1 MVSWDEG
8 VRALNHGT
16 KDELQIIGWQ
26 PDLRKQLLT
35 ALLTVLTGGLL
46 LILITWRP
54 SIKLWL
60 THRRCDDSEAKR
72 LLVKDMYDQLWE
84 EKVVREEVA
93 TEDQKGTQSRVYFIN
108 KKIKYVWDEAT
119 CTFVRLRPLE
129 HGTTFNTFHRQS
141 GGLSEPAAKAKKA
154 LFGENFMKIEILSI
168 WQLIVQQAYN
178 PFYIFQAYTVILW
191 CMQAYYLFAVCI
203 AVLSIVTI
211 TIMVWETRRQSR
223 ALRKTVTSQSQVT
236 VLRDGQKTSLSSREL
251 VPGDVMLITD
261 GLGRMEVD
269 AVVLQGS
276 VVVNEAMLT
285 GESVPITKVA
295 IPKESDTM
303 FCEEEHKR
311 HFLYS
316 GTEVLQVR
324 GGQELPVLVVNTG
337 FYTARGELVRSIL
350 FPKPIEHHFYGDFLK
365 LLGVFL
371 LIGLGAMVWSFFQ
384 WSKIKGSWDVVFL
397 SLDLVTFVVPS
408 VLPATITAINACT
421 QQRLKRKDVFCLS
434 SNYISLSGSVDT
446 VCFDKT
452 GTLTEDDLAL
462 AGVIPCTEGDMG
474 SPVEDV
480 SQLQV
485 EQPLTRALATCHSLT
500 SINGKLVGYPIDT
513 KIFSGIGWN
522 LLESDPAVNQDYGM
536 VALIRVQP
544 PPGERVLPEDHEVA
558 VLKTFPFEAKEQRTT
573 VVVRRRGFPAC
584 EVFVKGAPEK
594 VASLCRPDTVPGI
607 TEAAL
612 EWYTRQGL
620 RVVAVAGKSLQ
631 EGLEWEKV
639 DLTPREVLEE
649 GAMFLGLVL
658 LQNKLKVE
666 TAPVLAALHQADI
679 TTVMITGDNLLTAL
693 SVARQSGLVSSGR
706 QMIVV
711 KAQMVAASAKAAQHL
726 QVYYFDADYDGGL
739 RNQRNVISVRN
750 DNYVLATDGE
760 TFDLIY
766 RGLDKE
772 LFQRLVHKGR
782 VFARMKPEQK
792 ITVVE
797 ALQDL
802 GHQVAMCGD
811 GCNDCG
817 ALKVAHTGISL
828 SSAEASVAAPFTS
841 RRQDITCVPTLLLE
855 GRATL
860 VSIFAAFKYNVA
872 SMFGALICVVFHF
885 SIFTEPSDEQYVT
898 MDLVLATI
906 PVLVMGY
913 TGPTDRLVPRP
924 PTRRILTFLPAA
936 SIFSFLIFQT
946 IIYWLLLLY
955 LRVQPW
961 FVEFVPPEE
970 LEFEA
975 PPKPSFENTE
985 LIIVNYYTYVI
996 CALVFSHGSPYR
1008 KPIYTNY
1015 ILTAYLLASTVLCI
1029 FINFYKGEWMI
1040 TLLNFK
1046 VIPSASF
1053 SAMIF
1058 LVVIL
1063 YGAVTFMWEHWW
1075 LYGVI
1080 QERLMPW
1087 LARTCGPRSPHA
1099 KLEAELK
1106 DIKSW
1111 PPLTEPPDIDAGNE
1125 AEGDEGD
1132 ETMDSETLE
1141 KDEAALLIRK
1151 LTRRHRFKATVKYH
1165 NEVNPSQSSPID
1177 VPELPSVAMTT
1188 KTPPLN
1194 FGEVSSPVPA
1204 NLLETVPPESAGYR
1218 EPWDS
1223 QQSEGSRFMFNHSVR
1238 HQIMMGTKGGFSTF
1252 KGSVKKH
1259 NNKGDIE
1266 DAEPYEVIRL
1276 TDQSSIEQ
1284 SNVNG
1289 GEEIYA
1295 TISETYNG
1303 DLQRTEDFEQDDESH
1318 YQDPVQG
1325 QAPAPGGNLDSL
1337 RRRTER
1343 QKSEMD
1349 DVLNY
1354 VDELEFNDDMPE
1366 RRVKF
1371 ADSEDEENSSLLES
1385 VTAAWNRISRAS
1397 FALSSHLDDT
1407 NTAQTI
1413 PEEASW
1419 PGHPQLLYDV
1429 PGPPR
1434 PVESHLSHG
1443 NNEQGASVEN
1453 YHVLTLPHEQGE
1465 SRESNA

>member
-16 KDELQIIGWQ
+16 KDEL
-26 PDLRKQLLT
+26 
-35 ALLTVLTGGLL
+35 
-46 LILITWRP
+46 
-54 SIKLWL
+54 
-60 THRRCDDSEAKR
+60 
-72 LLVKDMYDQLWE
+72 DMYDQLWE

-251 VPGDVMLITD
+251 VPGDVMLIAD

-573 VVVRRRGFPAC
+573 VVVRRRASRLRGLRQ
-584 EVFVKGAPEK
+584 GARRE
-594 VASLCRPDTVPGI
+594 VPGI

-693 SVARQSGLVSSGR
+693 SGPESILRPPDDRREGADGCGVGEGSSASSGL
-706 QMIVV
+706 
-711 KAQMVAASAKAAQHL
+711 L
-726 QVYYFDADYDGGL
+726 L
-739 RNQRNVISVRN
+739 R
-750 DNYVLATDGE
+750 
-760 TFDLIY
+760 
-766 RGLDKE
+766 
-772 LFQRLVHKGR
+772 
-782 VFARMKPEQK
+782 
-792 ITVVE
+792 
-797 ALQDL
+797 
-802 GHQVAMCGD
+802 C
-811 GCNDCG
+811 
-817 ALKVAHTGISL
+817 
-828 SSAEASVAAPFTS
+828 
-841 RRQDITCVPTLLLE
+841 
-855 GRATL
+855 
-860 VSIFAAFKYNVA
+860 
-872 SMFGALICVVFHF
+872 
-885 SIFTEPSDEQYVT
+885 
-898 MDLVLATI
+898 
-906 PVLVMGY
+906 
-913 TGPTDRLVPRP
+913 
-924 PTRRILTFLPAA
+924 
-936 SIFSFLIFQT
+936 
-946 IIYWLLLLY
+946 
-955 LRVQPW
+955 
-961 FVEFVPPEE
+961 
-970 LEFEA
+970 
-975 PPKPSFENTE
+975 
-985 LIIVNYYTYVI
+985 
-996 CALVFSHGSPYR
+996 
-1008 KPIYTNY
+1008 
-1015 ILTAYLLASTVLCI
+1015 
-1029 FINFYKGEWMI
+1029 
-1040 TLLNFK
+1040 
-1046 VIPSASF
+1046 
-1053 SAMIF
+1053 
-1058 LVVIL
+1058 
-1063 YGAVTFMWEHWW
+1063 
-1075 LYGVI
+1075 
-1080 QERLMPW
+1080 
-1087 LARTCGPRSPHA
+1087 
-1099 KLEAELK
+1099 
-1106 DIKSW
+1106 
-1111 PPLTEPPDIDAGNE
+1111 
-1125 AEGDEGD
+1125 
-1132 ETMDSETLE
+1132 
-1141 KDEAALLIRK
+1141 
-1151 LTRRHRFKATVKYH
+1151 
-1165 NEVNPSQSSPID
+1165 
-1177 VPELPSVAMTT
+1177 
-1188 KTPPLN
+1188 
-1194 FGEVSSPVPA
+1194 
-1204 NLLETVPPESAGYR
+1204 
-1218 EPWDS
+1218 
-1223 QQSEGSRFMFNHSVR
+1223 
-1238 HQIMMGTKGGFSTF
+1238 
-1252 KGSVKKH
+1252 
-1259 NNKGDIE
+1259 
-1266 DAEPYEVIRL
+1266 
-1276 TDQSSIEQ
+1276 
-1284 SNVNG
+1284 
-1289 GEEIYA
+1289 
-1295 TISETYNG
+1295 
-1303 DLQRTEDFEQDDESH
+1303 
-1318 YQDPVQG
+1318 
-1325 QAPAPGGNLDSL
+1325 
-1337 RRRTER
+1337 
-1343 QKSEMD
+1343 
-1349 DVLNY
+1349 
-1354 VDELEFNDDMPE
+1354 
-1366 RRVKF
+1366 
-1371 ADSEDEENSSLLES
+1371 
-1385 VTAAWNRISRAS
+1385 
-1397 FALSSHLDDT
+1397 
-1407 NTAQTI
+1407 
-1413 PEEASW
+1413 
-1419 PGHPQLLYDV
+1419 
-1429 PGPPR
+1429 
-1434 PVESHLSHG
+1434 
-1443 NNEQGASVEN
+1443 
-1453 YHVLTLPHEQGE
+1453 
-1465 SRESNA
+1465 

>member
-1 MVSWDEG
+1 MFTWDAG

-26 PDLRKQLLT
+26 PDLRKLLLT

-72 LLVKDMYDQLWE
+72 LLVKDMYNQLWE
-84 EKVVREEVA
+84 EEVVREEVP

-141 GGLSEPAAKAKKA
+141 EGLSEPTAKAKKT

-203 AVLSIVTI
+203 AVLSVVTI

-236 VLRDGQKTSLSSREL
+236 VLRDGQKISLSSREL
-251 VPGDVMLITD
+251 VPGDVMLIAD

-324 GGQELPVLVVNTG
+324 GGRELPVLVVNTG

-384 WSKIKGSWDVVFL
+384 WSKIRGSWDVVFL

-480 SQLQV
+480 SQLEV

-513 KIFSGIGWN
+513 KIFSGIRWN

-536 VALIRVQP
+536 VTLVRVQP
-544 PPGERVLPEDHEVA
+544 PPGERVLPEEHEVA
-558 VLKTFPFEAKEQRTT
+558 VLKTFPFEAREQRTT
-573 VVVRRRGFPAC
+573 VIVRRKGFPAC
-584 EVFVKGAPEK
+584 EVFIKGAPEK
-594 VASLCRPDTVPGI
+594 VASLCRPD
-607 TEAAL
+607 
-612 EWYTRQGL
+612 
-620 RVVAVAGKSLQ
+620 
-631 EGLEWEKV
+631 
-639 DLTPREVLEE
+639 
-649 GAMFLGLVL
+649 
-658 LQNKLKVE
+658 
-666 TAPVLAALHQADI
+666 
-679 TTVMITGDNLLTAL
+679 TGDNLLTAL
-693 SVARQSGLVSSGR
+693 SVARQSGLVSAGR

-711 KAQMVAASAKAAQHL
+711 KAQMAAASAKAAQHL
-726 QVYYFDADYDGGL
+726 KVYYFDADYEGGL

-760 TFDLIY
+760 SFDLIY
-766 RGLDKE
+766 RGLDKD

-872 SMFGALICVVFHF
+872 SMFGALVCVVFHF

-961 FVEFVPPEE
+961 FVEFVPPEQI
-970 LEFEA
+970 EFEA

-1058 LVVIL
+1058 LVVII

-1111 PPLTEPPDIDAGNE
+1111 PPLTEPPDIDAGSE
-1125 AEGDEGD
+1125 AEGVEGD
-1132 ETMDSETLE
+1132 ETVESQTLE

-1165 NEVNPSQSSPID
+1165 NEVKPGQSSPID
-1177 VPELPSVAMTT
+1177 VPEQPSFAMTT
-1188 KTPPLN
+1188 QPPPLD
-1194 FGEVSSPVPA
+1194 FSEESSPIPA
-1204 NLLETVPPESAGYR
+1204 TQETGIPEESTDYR

-1223 QQSEGSRFMFNHSVR
+1223 QHGEGSRFMFNHSVR
-1238 HQIMMGTKGGFSTF
+1238 HQIMKGTKGGFSTF

-1259 NNKGDIE
+1259 NNRGDIE

-1276 TDQSSIEQ
+1276 TDCSSVEQ

-1303 DLQRTEDFEQDDESH
+1303 DLQKSEDIEQDDESH
-1318 YQDPVQG
+1318 YQDPVQE
-1325 QAPAPGGNLDSL
+1325 QAPAPHEKLDSL

-1349 DVLNY
+1349 DVFNY

-1385 VTAAWNRISRAS
+1385 MTAAWNRISRAS
-1397 FALSSHLDDT
+1397 LALGSHMDDMST
-1407 NTAQTI
+1407 THPI
-1413 PEEASW
+1413 PEEAPW

-1443 NNEQGASVEN
+1443 NNERGASVEN
-1453 YHVLTLPHEQGE
+1453 YHVLTLPHEEGE
-1465 SRESNA
+1465 GRESNA

>member
-1 MVSWDEG
+1 MFTWDAG

-26 PDLRKQLLT
+26 PDLRKMLLT

-84 EKVVREEVA
+84 EEVVREEVQ

-141 GGLSEPAAKAKKA
+141 EGLSEPTAKARKA

-168 WQLIVQQAYN
+168 WQLIVQQT
-178 PFYIFQAYTVILW
+178 YIPLYMFQ
-191 CMQAYYLFAVCI
+191 LFAVMIWCLQGYYMKGLGL
-203 AVLSIVTI
+203 LSLAILSFTYLLYRI
-211 TIMVWETRRQSR
+211 IQQSR

-236 VLRDGQKTSLSSREL
+236 VLRDGQKISLSSREL
-251 VPGDVMLITD
+251 VPGDVMLIAD

-295 IPKESDTM
+295 IPKENDTM

-324 GGQELPVLVVNTG
+324 GGRELPVLVVNTG

-384 WSKIKGSWDVVFL
+384 WSKLRGSWDVVFL

-480 SQLQV
+480 SQLEV

-536 VALIRVQP
+536 VTLVRVQP

-573 VVVRRRGFPAC
+573 VIVRRKGFPAC
-584 EVFVKGAPEK
+584 EVFIKGAPEK

-620 RVVAVAGKSLQ
+620 RVVAVAGKTLQ
-631 EGLEWEKV
+631 GGLDRV
-639 DLTPREVLEE
+639 DLTPREDLEE

-666 TAPVLAALHQADI
+666 TAPVLAVLHQADI

-711 KAQMVAASAKAAQHL
+711 KAQVAAASAKAAQHL
-726 QVYYFDADYDGGL
+726 KVYYFDADYEGGL
-739 RNQRNVISVRN
+739 RNQRSVISVRN

-760 TFDLIY
+760 SFDLIY
-766 RGLDKE
+766 RGLDKD

-872 SMFGALICVVFHF
+872 SMFGALVCVVFHF

-961 FVEFVPPEE
+961 FVEFVPPEQI
-970 LEFEA
+970 EFEA

-1058 LVVIL
+1058 LVVII
-1063 YGAVTFMWEHWW
+1063 YGAVTFIWEHFW

-1080 QERLMPW
+1080 QNRVMPW
-1087 LARTCGPRSPHA
+1087 LERTCGPRSPHA

-1125 AEGDEGD
+1125 AEGVEGD
-1132 ETMDSETLE
+1132 ETVESETLE

-1165 NEVNPSQSSPID
+1165 NEVKPGQSSPID
-1177 VPELPSVAMTT
+1177 VPEQPTFAMTP
-1188 KTPPLN
+1188 KPPPLDSD
-1194 FGEVSSPVPA
+1194 EESSPIPA
-1204 NLLETVPPESAGYR
+1204 TLETGFPAESADYR
-1218 EPWDS
+1218 VPWDS
-1223 QQSEGSRFMFNHSVR
+1223 QHGEGSRFMFNHSVR
-1238 HQIMMGTKGGFSTF
+1238 HQILKGTKGGFSTF

-1259 NNKGDIE
+1259 NNRGDIE
-1266 DAEPYEVIRL
+1266 DAEPYEVISL
-1276 TDQSSIEQ
+1276 TDRSSVEQ

-1295 TISETYNG
+1295 TISKS
-1303 DLQRTEDFEQDDESH
+1303 EDTEQDDESH
-1318 YQDPVQG
+1318 YQDPVQE
-1325 QAPAPGGNLDSL
+1325 QAPAPHEKLDSL

-1349 DVLNY
+1349 DVFNY
-1354 VDELEFNDDMPE
+1354 VDELEFNDDIAE

-1385 VTAAWNRISRAS
+1385 MTAAWNRISRAS
-1397 FALSSHLDDT
+1397 LALGSHMDDMST
-1407 NTAQTI
+1407 THPI

-1443 NNEQGASVEN
+1443 NKERGASVEN

-1465 SRESNA
+1465 GRESNA

>member
-1 MVSWDEG
+1 MVTWDAG

-26 PDLRKQLLT
+26 LDVRKLLLT

-54 SIKLWL
+54 SIKLWM

-72 LLVKDMYDQLWE
+72 LLVKDIYDQLWE
-84 EKVVREEVA
+84 EEVVREEVQV
-93 TEDQKGTQSRVYFIN
+93 DGQKGTHSRVYFIN

-141 GGLSEPAAKAKKA
+141 SGLSEPTAKAKKT

-203 AVLSIVTI
+203 AVLSVVTI

-236 VLRDGQKTSLSSREL
+236 VLRDDRKMKLSSREL
-251 VPGDVMLITD
+251 VPGDVMLISD

-285 GESVPITKVA
+285 GESVPITKIA
-295 IPKESDTM
+295 IPKEDDTM
-303 FCEEEHKR
+303 FSEEEHKR

-324 GGQELPVLVVNTG
+324 GGKELPVLVINTG

-371 LIGLGAMVWSFFQ
+371 LIGLGAMVWSLFQ
-384 WSKIKGSWDVVFL
+384 WAKIRAAWDVVFL

-421 QQRLKRKDVFCLS
+421 QQRLKRKDVYCLS

-462 AGVIPCTEGDMG
+462 AGVIPCTDGDMG
-474 SPVEDV
+474 SPIEDV
-480 SQLQV
+480 AHLQT
-485 EQPLTRALATCHSLT
+485 EQSLTRALATCHSLT
-500 SINGKLVGYPIDT
+500 SINGRLVGYPIDT

-522 LLESDPAVNQDYGM
+522 LLESDPAESQDYGM
-536 VALIRVQP
+536 VTLLRVQP
-544 PPGERVLPEDHEVA
+544 PPGADVLPEEHEVA
-558 VLKTFPFEAKEQRTT
+558 VLKTFPFESKEQRTT
-573 VVVRRRGFPAC
+573 VITRRRNSPAI
-584 EVFVKGAPEK
+584 EVFIKGAPEK
-594 VASLCRPDTVPGI
+594 VASLCHPDTVPGI
-607 TEAAL
+607 VEAAL

-620 RVVAVAGKSLQ
+620 RVVAVAGKTLQ
-631 EGLEWEKV
+631 SGLEWEKV

-666 TAPVLAALHQADI
+666 TAPVLAALHQAEI

-693 SVARQSGLVSSGR
+693 SVARQSGLVSAGR

-711 KAQMVAASAKAAQHL
+711 KAQYAAASAKAAQHL
-726 QVYYFDADYDGGL
+726 KVYYFDADYDGGL
-739 RNQRNVISVRN
+739 RNQRSVISVRN
-750 DNYVLATDGE
+750 DNYALATDGE

-766 RGLDKE
+766 RGLDKD

-797 ALQDL
+797 ALQDQ

-946 IIYWLLLLY
+946 LVYWLMLFY

-961 FVEFVPPEE
+961 FVPFEFDPSEQGA
-970 LEFEA
+970 FEN

-985 LIIVNYYTYVI
+985 LIIINYYTYVI
-996 CALVFSHGSPYR
+996 CALVFSHGAPYR

-1040 TLLNFK
+1040 DLLNFK
-1046 VIPSASF
+1046 AIPSASF

-1058 LVVIL
+1058 LVAII
-1063 YGAVTFMWEHWW
+1063 YGGLTFLWEHWW

-1080 QERLMPW
+1080 QDRVIPW
-1087 LARTCGPRSPHA
+1087 LEKTCGPRSPHA
-1099 KLEAELK
+1099 KLEAELR
-1106 DIKSW
+1106 DLKSW
-1111 PPLTEPPDIDAGNE
+1111 PPLTDPPDIDADNGAGE
-1125 AEGDEGD
+1125 TDDGDEA
-1132 ETMDSETLE
+1132 MDSEALG

-1151 LTRRHRFKATVKYH
+1151 LTRRHRFKATVKYR
-1165 NEVNPSQSSPID
+1165 NEVNPGHSSPTDIP
-1177 VPELPSVAMTT
+1177 VLPAIAMTT
-1188 KTPPLN
+1188 TTPPLG
-1194 FGEVSSPVPA
+1194 FDEESCPMMPF
-1204 NLLETVPPESAGYR
+1204 ETIPSESTDYR

-1223 QQSEGSRFMFNHSVR
+1223 QHGEGSTFKFNQSVR
-1238 HQIMMGTKGGFSTF
+1238 HQIMTGTKGGFSTF

-1259 NNKGDIE
+1259 NQKWDIE
-1266 DAEPYEVIRL
+1266 EAEPYEVIRL
-1276 TDQSSIEQ
+1276 TDQSAVEQ
-1284 SNVNG
+1284 KDVN

-1303 DLQRTEDFEQDDESH
+1303 DLQRTEDIDQGEDSH
-1318 YQDPVQG
+1318 YQDPVQE
-1325 QAPAPGGNLDSL
+1325 QTAAPDDKLDSL

-1349 DVLNY
+1349 EVFNY
-1354 VDELEFNDDMPE
+1354 VDELEINDDIQE
-1366 RRVKF
+1366 RKAKF

-1385 VTAAWNRISRAS
+1385 MTAAWNRISRAS
-1397 FALSSHLDDT
+1397 LALNSHMDDM
-1407 NTAQTI
+1407 NTTQSI
-1413 PEEASW
+1413 PEEPSR
-1419 PGHPQLLYDV
+1419 PGNPGNPQSLYDV
-1429 PGPPR
+1429 PRPPR
-1434 PVESHLSHG
+1434 PVEGHLAR
-1443 NNEQGASVEN
+1443 GASAGN
-1453 YHVLTLPHEQGE
+1453 HHVIRLPQDQEGN
-1465 SRESNA
+1465 RESNA

>member
-1 MVSWDEG
+1 MFTWDAG

-26 PDLRKQLLT
+26 PDLRKMLLT

-84 EKVVREEVA
+84 EEVVREEVQ

-141 GGLSEPAAKAKKA
+141 EGLSEPTAKARKA

-168 WQLIVQQAYN
+168 WQLIVQQT
-178 PFYIFQAYTVILW
+178 YIPLYMFQ
-191 CMQAYYLFAVCI
+191 LFAVMIWCLQGYYMKGLGL
-203 AVLSIVTI
+203 LSLAILSFTYLLYRI
-211 TIMVWETRRQSR
+211 IQQSR

-236 VLRDGQKTSLSSREL
+236 VLRDGQKISLSSREL
-251 VPGDVMLITD
+251 VPGDVMLIAD

-295 IPKESDTM
+295 IPKENDTM

-324 GGQELPVLVVNTG
+324 GGRELPVLVVNTG

-384 WSKIKGSWDVVFL
+384 WSKLRGSWDVVFL

-480 SQLQV
+480 SQLEV

-536 VALIRVQP
+536 VTLVRVQP

-573 VVVRRRGFPAC
+573 VIVRRKGFPAC
-584 EVFVKGAPEK
+584 EVFIKGAPEK

-620 RVVAVAGKSLQ
+620 RVVAVAGKTLQ
-631 EGLEWEKV
+631 GGLDRV
-639 DLTPREVLEE
+639 DLTPREDLEE

-666 TAPVLAALHQADI
+666 TAPVLAVLHQADI

-711 KAQMVAASAKAAQHL
+711 KAQVAAASAKAAQHL
-726 QVYYFDADYDGGL
+726 KVYYFDADYEGGL
-739 RNQRNVISVRN
+739 RNQRSVISVRN

-760 TFDLIY
+760 SFDLIY
-766 RGLDKE
+766 RGLDKD

-872 SMFGALICVVFHF
+872 SMFGALVCVVFHF

-961 FVEFVPPEE
+961 FVEFVPPEQI
-970 LEFEA
+970 EFEA

-1058 LVVIL
+1058 LVVII
-1063 YGAVTFMWEHWW
+1063 YGAVTFIWEHFW

-1080 QERLMPW
+1080 QNRVMPW
-1087 LARTCGPRSPHA
+1087 LERTCGPRSPHA

-1125 AEGDEGD
+1125 AEGVEGD
-1132 ETMDSETLE
+1132 ETVESETLE

-1165 NEVNPSQSSPID
+1165 NEVKPGQSSPID
-1177 VPELPSVAMTT
+1177 VPEQPTFAMTP
-1188 KTPPLN
+1188 KPPPLDSD
-1194 FGEVSSPVPA
+1194 EESSPIPA
-1204 NLLETVPPESAGYR
+1204 TLETGFPAESADYR
-1218 EPWDS
+1218 VPWDS
-1223 QQSEGSRFMFNHSVR
+1223 QHGEGSRFMFNHSVR
-1238 HQIMMGTKGGFSTF
+1238 HQILKGTKGGFSTF

-1259 NNKGDIE
+1259 NNRGDIE
-1266 DAEPYEVIRL
+1266 DAEPYEVISL
-1276 TDQSSIEQ
+1276 TDRSSVEQ

-1295 TISETYNG
+1295 TISKS
-1303 DLQRTEDFEQDDESH
+1303 EDTEQDDESH
-1318 YQDPVQG
+1318 YQDPVQE
-1325 QAPAPGGNLDSL
+1325 QAPAPHEKLDSL

-1343 QKSEMD
+1343 QK
-1349 DVLNY
+1349 
-1354 VDELEFNDDMPE
+1354 
-1366 RRVKF
+1366 R
-1371 ADSEDEENSSLLES
+1371 
-1385 VTAAWNRISRAS
+1385 
-1397 FALSSHLDDT
+1397 
-1407 NTAQTI
+1407 
-1413 PEEASW
+1413 
-1419 PGHPQLLYDV
+1419 
-1429 PGPPR
+1429 
-1434 PVESHLSHG
+1434 
-1443 NNEQGASVEN
+1443 
-1453 YHVLTLPHEQGE
+1453 
-1465 SRESNA
+1465 